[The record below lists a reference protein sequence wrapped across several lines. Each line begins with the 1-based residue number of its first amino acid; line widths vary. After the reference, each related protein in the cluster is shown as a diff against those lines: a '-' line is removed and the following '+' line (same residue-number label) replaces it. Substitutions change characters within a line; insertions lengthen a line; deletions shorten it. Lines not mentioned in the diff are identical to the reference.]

1 MRNIKADIKE
11 RMAILQK
18 VIDDLNRKR
27 TTLDEQLR
35 IADER
40 GKALRLLLDWEPP
53 ANGSPGA
60 GKPSANETNLWLGV
74 GLRDAVRRL
83 MENNP
88 GWDFERIRDR
98 LVDDGFDFK
107 GKKPGSAVNMAIIS
121 LRRTQ
126 KSGDEA
132 KG

>member
-53 ANGSPGA
+53 ANGSPGV
-60 GKPSANETNLWLGV
+60 GKPSANETWFGV
-74 GLRDAVRRL
+74 GLRDAVQRL

-88 GWDFERIRDR
+88 NWDFKRVRDR
-98 LVDDGFDFK
+98 LIDDGFDFK
-107 GKKPGSAVNMAIIS
+107 GKKPGSAVNMAIVS
-121 LRRTQ
+121 LRRGQ
-126 KSGDEA
+126 NSGDEA